1 MKARRRRANLIEVG
15 GKLRRC
21 KEKCD
26 AEPSIQIIE
35 ELERIQANYDELY
48 DYNVPTLSEDLRS
61 ICEGKITYKECF
73 SVLQSFQKNKTP
85 GNHGLTVEFYSA
97 F

>member
-1 MKARRRRANLIEVG
+1 MGSAYSKIKARSRRVNLIEVE

-26 AEPSIQIIE
+26 AEPSIQNVE

-48 DYNVPTLSEDLRS
+48 DYITQGAIIRS
-61 ICEGKITYKECF
+61 RAT
-73 SVLQSFQKNKTP
+73 
-85 GNHGLTVEFYSA
+85 
-97 F
+97 